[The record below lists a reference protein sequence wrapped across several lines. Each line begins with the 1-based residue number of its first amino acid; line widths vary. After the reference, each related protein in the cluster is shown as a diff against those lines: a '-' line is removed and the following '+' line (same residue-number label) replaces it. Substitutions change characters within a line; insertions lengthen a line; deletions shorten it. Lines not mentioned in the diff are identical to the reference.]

1 MGFIDKVCGKIGL
14 VDPEAEELKDEELEP
29 VEKQAE
35 TKKPVENKELHF
47 NKVQHADNVVN
58 LQEAA
63 AGLGRATRMKVIV
76 IEPRS
81 FDDVQQV
88 ANALKEKKPVLIN
101 FEKTD
106 ADEAKRIID
115 FISGTTYAIA
125 GDIKKV
131 GKNVFLCA
139 PSNVNVDYSQKH
151 TTSVDMSWMKK

>member
-47 NKVQHADNVVN
+47 NKAQHADNVVN

-101 FEKTD
+101 FVKTD

-139 PSNVNVDYSQKH
+139 PSNVNVDYSQEH